1 MSLHG
6 LAMLSPP
13 ASAMHKVQASDTAD
27 QQAAL
32 ETTSSRNWDFPR
44 KLKVLSSILLAILV
58 LFGAFG
64 PGARTCFAVRYV
76 NKMEH
81 SRIGLRAF
89 EKRRIPAHRLSP
101 PDPNRMRSQ
110 FVPPQRPPQQ
120 RPPPPRTIY

>member
-1 MSLHG
+1 M
-6 LAMLSPP
+6 
-13 ASAMHKVQASDTAD
+13 Q
-27 QQAAL
+27 
-32 ETTSSRNWDFPR
+32 
-44 KLKVLSSILLAILV
+44 VLSSILLAILL

-64 PGARTCFAVRYV
+64 PGARTCFAVRHV

-81 SRIGLRAF
+81 SRMGLRAL
-89 EKRRIPAHRLSP
+89 EKRRIPAHRVSP